1 MFHEPLFI
9 RNNKDETP
17 MHTAANFGNIDII
30 KMVMSKLNDGLSSIE
45 TYLISKNKEGKTCF
59 HIACEKNFFNI
70 VEYFLRDLKIYY
82 FMDLSDSHYNTPLI
96 LAAVNGHL
104 SIVEILL
111 EYGADLN
118 AKNRQGS
125 TALEL
130 SCRKG
135 YFEISKVLISRYSF
149 LQPDGSRRHESTGVG
164 MAEYPLHIACY
175 EGAYEVVELLLSK
188 GAEID
193 VLNRYKIRYYEFY
206 YFFMI
211 KINKILVGEFLY
223 RVYR

>member
-17 MHTAANFGNIDII
+17 MHTAASFGNIDVI
-30 KMVMSKLNDGLSSIE
+30 KMVISKLNDGLSSIE

-59 HIACEKNFFNI
+59 HIACEKGFFNI

-82 FMDLSDSHYNTPLI
+82 FMDQTDSHYNTPLI
-96 LAAVNGHL
+96 LAAVNGNL

-135 YFEISKVLISRYSF
+135 FFEISKVLISRYSF
-149 LQPDGSRRHESTGVG
+149 LQPGGHNETGVG
-164 MAEYPLHIACY
+164 VAEYPLHIACF

-188 GAEID
+188 GADIE
-193 VLNRYKIRYYEFY
+193 VLNR
-206 YFFMI
+206 
-211 KINKILVGEFLY
+211 
-223 RVYR
+223 